1 MLRARNGEK
10 SRKLE
15 ACGSVSDCLSS
26 LVRGRVIVG
35 SVWSEVEGDKLSI
48 DKRNAERVARRA
60 KRLAERAEERARRKE
75 RHAERAA
82 ERAERLAARANRRP
96 GSETDLDKSIADLV
110 DEVTQKAEVWID
122 DQTRR
127 MFDSPVEEREIK
139 RVASEAEKARKEAE
153 RARHSADQAG
163 RAADELSDYEESLG
177 IDSDFDDLFQDD
189 EPPPSRTRGRAR
201 KARRKARAER
211 NSQGFTWIYDSWPR
225 SRSRARRRKS
235 AHLYRDR
242 QRKKI
247 CGVCAGVA
255 DYVGRPAWEIRLYAV
270 LGLIF
275 IPSVMFPSYFIT
287 YFLME
292 DKPYY
297 RRVTD
302 RFKEGKDDRDSEHDH
317 RQWGKRN
324 RPEEHEAQGA
334 NDLSERQS
342 AMSNVQAMKTAKDKF
357 SNIEQRLRQMEGH
370 VTSPRFEL
378 QREFRKIS
386 GED

>member
-1 MLRARNGEK
+1 MSK
-10 SRKLE
+10 
-15 ACGSVSDCLSS
+15 
-26 LVRGRVIVG
+26 
-35 SVWSEVEGDKLSI
+35 
-48 DKRNAERVARRA
+48 DKRDAERVARRA

-75 RHAERAA
+75 RQAERAA
-82 ERAERLAARANRRP
+82 ERAARLAQRANRRP
-96 GSETDLDKSIADLV
+96 GRDTELDKSIADLV
-110 DEVTQKAEVWID
+110 DEVTQKAELWID
-122 DQTRR
+122 DQTRG
-127 MFDSPVEEREIK
+127 MFDSRDEEREIK
-139 RVASEAEKARKEAE
+139 RVASEAEKARKQAE
-153 RARHSADQAG
+153 NARQSADQAG
-163 RAADELSDYEESLG
+163 RAAEELSQYEESLG
-177 IDSDFDDLFQDD
+177 VDSDFEDLFEDV
-189 EPPPSRTRGRAR
+189 ERPRRRTRGGAR
-201 KARRKARAER
+201 KARRKARAQR
-211 NSQGFTWIYDSWPR
+211 NSQGFTWVYDSWPR

-275 IPSVMFPSYFIT
+275 IPSVMFPSYFIA

-302 RFKEGKDDRDSEHDH
+302 RFKEGRDDRSSEYDPKD
-317 RQWGKRN
+317 WDKRN
-324 RPEEHEAQGA
+324 RAESREDHVA
-334 NDLSERQS
+334 NDLSEKEPV
-342 AMSNVQAMKTAKDKF
+342 MSNVQAMKTAKDKF

-370 VTSPRFEL
+370 VTSSRFEL

>member
-1 MLRARNGEK
+1 
-10 SRKLE
+10 
-15 ACGSVSDCLSS
+15 LS
-26 LVRGRVIVG
+26 
-35 SVWSEVEGDKLSI
+35 K
-48 DKRNAERVARRA
+48 DKRDAERVARRA

-75 RHAERAA
+75 RQAERAA
-82 ERAERLAARANRRP
+82 ERAERLAQRAKRRP
-96 GSETDLDKSIADLV
+96 GRDTDLDRSIADLV
-110 DEVTQKAEVWID
+110 DEVTQKAELWID

-127 MFDSPVEEREIK
+127 MFDSPDEEREIK

-153 RARHSADQAG
+153 NARQSADQAG
-163 RAADELSDYEESLG
+163 RAAEELSQYEESLG
-177 IDSDFDDLFQDD
+177 VDSVFDDLFG
-189 EPPPSRTRGRAR
+189 EVERPRRRTRGGAR
-201 KARRKARAER
+201 KARRKARAQR
-211 NSQGFTWIYDSWPR
+211 NSQGFTWVYDSWPR
-225 SRSRARRRKS
+225 SRFRARRRKS

-242 QRKKI
+242 QRKKV

-255 DYVGRPAWEIRLYAV
+255 DYVGRPVWEIRLYAV

-275 IPSVMFPSYFIT
+275 IPSVMFPSYFIA

-302 RFKEGKDDRDSEHDH
+302 RFKEGKDDRDSEYDH
-317 RQWGKRN
+317 RQWGKRS
-324 RPEEHEAQGA
+324 RPEGHEAHVSD
-334 NDLSERQS
+334 DLSEKEA

-357 SNIEQRLRQMEGH
+357 SNIEQRLRRMEGH
-370 VTSPRFEL
+370 VTSSRFEL